1 MTVEERHL
9 SWRDRIELAQRQAL
23 AVEAHHASEG
33 TLRTALAPPAEAP
46 EAPPA
51 APPTAPPKASP
62 EIVRSVG
69 FDGTII
75 ETNVALDAPPPRAWN
90 YRPKVTRRASSL
102 PRR

>member
-33 TLRTALAPPAEAP
+33 TLRAALAPPAEAP

-51 APPTAPPKASP
+51 APPKASP

-90 YRPKVTRRASSL
+90 YRPKVNRRASSL